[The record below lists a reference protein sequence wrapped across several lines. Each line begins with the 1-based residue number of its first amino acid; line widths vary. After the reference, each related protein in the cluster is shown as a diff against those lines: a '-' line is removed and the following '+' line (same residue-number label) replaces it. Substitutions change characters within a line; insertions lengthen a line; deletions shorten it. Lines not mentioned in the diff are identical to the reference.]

1 MRGKKRK
8 ISNGQHAL
16 RTVLM
21 LNKKKWMILTLL
33 LACILSCLYSFV
45 KNRASVEDGSSGWQH
60 QVSLFLNHS
69 MEQKFFQIPRYLE
82 SREERTDTGKLAE
95 RLIRRNFPLLEYSA
109 LYPKEGRE
117 QEDDL
122 TAQLIRQREGAD
134 EDVKDIDE
142 ANLDYGEDALHID
155 NSLFAEME
163 KENSLHSSGEH
174 ETEKIEDTENI
185 QPQEVVEDAQNVVPE
200 GIFTP
205 SEYPSYTY
213 DWSEKWDYEA
223 LLSNFYAVD
232 NSTRLKEKYADLNQ
246 LLYQDLSVDKEADG
260 PQILIYHTHG
270 SEAFIDSV
278 PGDESTTIVGA
289 GEKLAKLL
297 ENTYGFRVLHYT
309 ERFDNVRD
317 EAYNESLP
325 VIQKVLDDNP
335 TIEAVI
341 DLHRDAV
348 AGERKLVMDLQGRP
362 TARFM
367 FFNGLSYGRKSGD
380 IEYLENPYIQQNLAF
395 SFQAQVAA
403 NEYYPGIAR
412 KIYLKAYRYNMHL
425 MPKSLL
431 IEMGAQNNTVEE
443 IMNACDPLAHI
454 LAIVLG

>member
-1 MRGKKRK
+1 MKGK
-8 ISNGQHAL
+8 NGKTN
-16 RTVLM
+16 R
-21 LNKKKWMILTLL
+21 KKWAILTML
-33 LACILSCLYSFV
+33 LACVLSCLYSFM
-45 KNRASVEDGSSGWQH
+45 KNRDSKSEESSGWQR
-60 QVSLFLNHS
+60 QVSLFMNHS
-69 MEQKFFQIPRYLE
+69 MEGRFFQIPRYLE
-82 SREERTDTGKLAE
+82 NREEAADDGKLAE
-95 RLIRRNFPLLEYSA
+95 RLIRRNFPLMEYTA
-109 LYPKEGRE
+109 LYPGADRE
-117 QEDDL
+117 QEDAL
-122 TAQLIRQREGAD
+122 MAQLIGRREGAD

-142 ANLDYGEDALHID
+142 ENLDYGDDALHID
-155 NSLFAEME
+155 NSLLAEME
-163 KENSLHSSGEH
+163 KENSVHNNTTESGQE
-174 ETEKIEDTENI
+174 EENKEMTGEAVAEN
-185 QPQEVVEDAQNVVPE
+185 QDPGPE
-200 GIFTP
+200 GVFTP

-232 NSTRLKEKYADLNQ
+232 NSTRLKEEYADLNQ
-246 LLYQDLSVDKEADG
+246 LLYQDLSVNRQAQG

-270 SEAFIDSV
+270 SEAFLDSV

-289 GEKLAKLL
+289 GDKLAELL
-297 ENTYGFRVLHYT
+297 ENTYGFQVLHYT
-309 ERFDNVRD
+309 ERFDDVRD

-325 VIQKVLDDNP
+325 VIEQILAQNP
-335 TIEAVI
+335 TIEVVI

-348 AGERKLVMDLQGRP
+348 AGDRKLVMDLQGRP

-380 IEYLENPYIQQNLAF
+380 IAYLENPYIQENLAF
-395 SFQAQVAA
+395 SFQVQVAA

>member
-1 MRGKKRK
+1 MRGKNGK
-8 ISNGQHAL
+8 INNGQHAS

-21 LNKKKWMILTLL
+21 LNKKRWMILTLL

-45 KNRASVEDGSSGWQH
+45 KNRDSAEDGSSGWQH

-95 RLIRRNFPLLEYSA
+95 RLIRRNFPLLEYAA
-109 LYPKEGRE
+109 LYPKVGKE

-163 KENSLHSSGEH
+163 KENSLHSSGDH
-174 ETEKIEDTENI
+174 ETEKIEDMENI
-185 QPQEVVEDAQNVVPE
+185 QPQEVVEDAQNVVLE
-200 GIFTP
+200 GIFMP

-232 NSTRLKEKYADLNQ
+232 NSTRLKEEYADLNQ

-289 GEKLAKLL
+289 GEKLAELL

-325 VIQKVLDDNP
+325 VIQKLLDDNP

-348 AGERKLVMDLQGRP
+348 AGDRKLVMDLQGRP

-367 FFNGLSYGRKSGD
+367 FFNGLSYGRKSGE
-380 IEYLENPYIQQNLAF
+380 IEYLENPYIQENLAF

>member
-1 MRGKKRK
+1 MKGKNGK
-8 ISNGQHAL
+8 INNGQYASRTAL
-16 RTVLM
+16 R
-21 LNKKKWMILTLL
+21 LNKKKWMILAML
-33 LACILSCLYSFV
+33 LACILSCLHSFINNG
-45 KNRASVEDGSSGWQH
+45 KQEDGGSSGWQH
-60 QVSLFLNHS
+60 QISRFLNHS

-82 SREERTDTGKLAE
+82 NREERADTGRFVE
-95 RLIRRNFPLLEYSA
+95 RLIRRNFPLLEYTV
-109 LYPKEGRE
+109 LYPTEGRE
-117 QEDDL
+117 QEDAL
-122 TAQLIRQREGAD
+122 MAQLIGQQEGAD

-163 KENSLHSSGEH
+163 KENGLHNSEQAAESEEDGE
-174 ETEKIEDTENI
+174 N
-185 QPQEVVEDAQNVVPE
+185 AQIRGNAAAEAPNTAPE
-200 GIFTP
+200 GVFVTP
-205 SEYPSYTY
+205 EYPSYTY

-232 NSTRLKEKYADLNQ
+232 NSTRLKEEYADLNR
-246 LLYQDLSVDKEADG
+246 LLYQELSVNKEADG

-289 GEKLAKLL
+289 GEKLAELL

-325 VIQKVLDDNP
+325 VIRKLLDDNP

-348 AGERKLVMDLQGRP
+348 AGDRKLVMDLQGRP

-380 IEYLENPYIQQNLAF
+380 IEYLENPYIQENLAF
-395 SFQAQVAA
+395 SFQVQVAA

>member
-1 MRGKKRK
+1 MTGNSGKRK
-8 ISNGQHAL
+8 I
-16 RTVLM
+16 
-21 LNKKKWMILTLL
+21 KKSMILALL
-33 LACILSCLYSFV
+33 LACILSCLYSFI
-45 KNRASVEDGSSGWQH
+45 KNGSREEEDSLGWKRQIG
-60 QVSLFLNHS
+60 VFLSHA

-82 SREERTDTGKLAE
+82 NREEKEDNGKLAE
-95 RLIRRNFPLLEYSA
+95 RLIRRNFPLLEYTA
-109 LYPKEGRE
+109 LYPEA
-117 QEDDL
+117 D
-122 TAQLIRQREGAD
+122 RQREDAVMARLIGQKEGAD
-134 EDVKDIDE
+134 EDFKDIDE
-142 ANLDYGEDALHID
+142 TKLDYGEDALHID
-155 NSLFAEME
+155 NSLFEEME
-163 KENSLHSSGEH
+163 KENTVHNETPAGEG
-174 ETEKIEDTENI
+174 TEN
-185 QPQEVVEDAQNVVPE
+185 VENIPASEEADSGALEAV
-200 GIFTP
+200 FTP

-223 LLSNFYAVD
+223 LLTNFYAVD
-232 NSTRLKEKYADLNQ
+232 NSTRLKEEYADLNR
-246 LLYQDLSVDKEADG
+246 LLYQDLSVDQQAQG

-289 GEKLAKLL
+289 GDKLAKLL
-297 ENTYGFRVLHYT
+297 EENYGFRVLHYT
-309 ERFDNVRD
+309 ERFDDVRD

-325 VIQKVLDDNP
+325 VIEQVLQDNP
-335 TIEAVI
+335 TIEVVI

-348 AGERKLVMDLQGRP
+348 AGDRKLVMDLQGRP

-367 FFNGLSYGRKSGD
+367 FFNGLSFGRKSGD
-380 IEYLENPYIQQNLAF
+380 ISYLENPYIQENLAF
-395 SFQAQVAA
+395 SFQVQVAA

-425 MPKSLL
+425 RPRSLL